1 MSRSVIEVDLIGSNT
16 IAADNDE
23 VLCLTE
29 DILSKFGL
37 RSNPEDVHVS
47 KFQKFKR
54 RFTAGLLG

>member
-1 MSRSVIEVDLIGSNT
+1 MSRGVIEVDLVGSNT
-16 IAADNDE
+16 EAADNDE

-47 KFQKFKR
+47 KSEV
-54 RFTAGLLG
+54 